1 MSRIFALSNTA
12 GGVGRTTSALSMAVA
27 FSEYGKKVLLVDLD
41 PQGAL
46 TFTLGKEN
54 SRRSAYDIFSGR
66 ERALGMIHQTGERVD
81 LIPSSHKLS
90 VLLNAKDMKNDQILF
105 NALEKFEYDVIIIDT
120 GASMSRLNQLVLSTV
135 DEIFI
140 PTRLD
145 LIAARGALEVASA
158 VEKYRGKVRAVLPTM
173 VESRSKHGQEML
185 TLLKEKFGKLVI
197 EPGIPK
203 SPLFFDAAVAGAS
216 LLNYRKASEIS
227 GLYREITYD
236 FL

>member
-1 MSRIFALSNTA
+1 MSRILAFTNTA

-27 FSEYGKKVLLVDLD
+27 FSEYGRKVLLVDLD

-81 LIPSSHKLS
+81 LIPASPKLS
-90 VLLNAKDMKNDQILF
+90 ELFNAKSNKNEQILF
-105 NALEKFEYDVIIIDT
+105 NALAKFEYDITIIDT
-120 GASMSRLNQLVLSTV
+120 GASMSRLNQLILSTA

-145 LIAARGALEVASA
+145 VIAVRGALEIASA

-173 VESRSKHGQEML
+173 VESRSKHGQEMMA
-185 TLLKEKFGKLVI
+185 LLKEKFGDLVI

-203 SPLFFDAAVAGAS
+203 SPLFLDATVAGTS

>member
-1 MSRIFALSNTA
+1 
-12 GGVGRTTSALSMAVA
+12 MAVA
-27 FSEYGKKVLLVDLD
+27 FSEYGRKTLLVDLD

-54 SRRSAYDIFSGR
+54 SRRTAYDIFSGR

-81 LIPSSHKLS
+81 LIPSSPKLAYA
-90 VLLNAKDMKNDQILF
+90 LDANRNIKNINILYDS
-105 NALEKFEYDVIIIDT
+105 LSKFEYDVIIIDT
-120 GASMSRLNQLVLSTV
+120 GASMSRLNDLVLASA

-145 LIAARGALEVASA
+145 LLAVRGALQVASA
-158 VEKYRGKVRAVLPTM
+158 TEKYRGKVRAILPTM
-173 VESRSKHGQEML
+173 VESRAKHGQEML
-185 TLLKEKFGKLVI
+185 ALLKEKFGKLVI
-197 EPGIPK
+197 ARGIPK
-203 SPLFFDAAVAGAS
+203 SPLFSDAAVAGAS
-216 LLNYRKASEIS
+216 LLTYRKASDIS

>member
-1 MSRIFALSNTA
+1 MSRILAFSNTA

-27 FSEYGKKVLLVDLD
+27 FSEYGRKVLLVDLD

-54 SRRSAYDIFSGR
+54 SRRNAYDIFSGR

-81 LIPSSHKLS
+81 LIPASPKLS
-90 VLLNAKDMKNDQILF
+90 ELFDAKSIKNEQILF
-105 NALEKFEYDVIIIDT
+105 NALAKFEYDITIIDT
-120 GASMSRLNQLVLSTV
+120 GASMSRLNQLVLSTA

-140 PTRLD
+140 PARLD
-145 LIAARGALEVASA
+145 VIAVRGALEVASA

-197 EPGIPK
+197 EPGITK
-203 SPLFFDAAVAGAS
+203 SPLFFDATVAGSS
-216 LLNYRKASEIS
+216 LLSYRKASEIS

>member
-1 MSRIFALSNTA
+1 MSRILAFSNTA
-12 GGVGRTTSALSMAVA
+12 GGVGRTTSALSIAVA
-27 FSEYGKKVLLVDLD
+27 FSEYGRKVLLVDLD

-81 LIPSSHKLS
+81 LIPASPKLS
-90 VLLNAKDMKNDQILF
+90 ELFNAKSIKNEQILF
-105 NALEKFEYDVIIIDT
+105 NALAKFEYDITIIDT
-120 GASMSRLNQLVLSTV
+120 GASMSRLNQLILSTA

-145 LIAARGALEVASA
+145 VIAVRGALEIASA

-173 VESRSKHGQEML
+173 VESRSKHGQEMMA
-185 TLLKEKFGKLVI
+185 LLKEKFGDLVI

-203 SPLFFDAAVAGAS
+203 SPLFLDAATAGSS

>member
-1 MSRIFALSNTA
+1 MFRILAFSNTA

-27 FSEYGKKVLLVDLD
+27 FSEYGRKVLLVDLD

-81 LIPSSHKLS
+81 LIPASPKLS
-90 VLLNAKDMKNDQILF
+90 ELFNAKSIKNEQILF
-105 NALEKFEYDVIIIDT
+105 NALAKFEYDITIIDT
-120 GASMSRLNQLVLSTV
+120 GASMSRLNQLILSTA

-145 LIAARGALEVASA
+145 VIAVRGALEIASA

-173 VESRSKHGQEML
+173 VESRSKHGQEMMA
-185 TLLKEKFGKLVI
+185 LLKEKFGDLVI

-203 SPLFFDAAVAGAS
+203 SPLFLDATVAGTS

>member
-1 MSRIFALSNTA
+1 MSRILAFSNTA

-27 FSEYGKKVLLVDLD
+27 FSEYGRKVLLVDLD

-81 LIPSSHKLS
+81 LIPASPKLS
-90 VLLNAKDMKNDQILF
+90 ELFNAKSNKNEQILF
-105 NALEKFEYDVIIIDT
+105 NALAKFEYDITIIDT
-120 GASMSRLNQLVLSTV
+120 GASMSRLNQLILSTA

-145 LIAARGALEVASA
+145 VIAVRGALEIASA

-173 VESRSKHGQEML
+173 VESRSKHGQEMMA
-185 TLLKEKFGKLVI
+185 LLKEKFGDLVI

-203 SPLFFDAAVAGAS
+203 SPLFLDATVAGTS

-227 GLYREITYD
+227 GFYREITYD

>member
-1 MSRIFALSNTA
+1 MSRILAFTNTA

-27 FSEYGKKVLLVDLD
+27 FSEYGRKVLLVDLD

-81 LIPSSHKLS
+81 LIPASPKLS
-90 VLLNAKDMKNDQILF
+90 ELFNAKSIKNEQILF
-105 NALEKFEYDVIIIDT
+105 NALAKFEYDITIIDT
-120 GASMSRLNQLVLSTV
+120 GASMSRLNQLILSTA

-145 LIAARGALEVASA
+145 VIAVRGALEIASA

-173 VESRSKHGQEML
+173 VESRSKHGQEMMA
-185 TLLKEKFGKLVI
+185 LLKEKFGDLVI

-203 SPLFFDAAVAGAS
+203 SPLFLDATVAGTS

>member
-1 MSRIFALSNTA
+1 MSRILAFSNTA

-27 FSEYGKKVLLVDLD
+27 FSEYGRKVLLVDLD

-81 LIPSSHKLS
+81 LIPASPKLS
-90 VLLNAKDMKNDQILF
+90 ELFNAKSIKNEQILF
-105 NALEKFEYDVIIIDT
+105 NALAKFEYDITIIDT
-120 GASMSRLNQLVLSTV
+120 GASMSRLNQLILSTA

-145 LIAARGALEVASA
+145 VIAVRGALEIASA

-173 VESRSKHGQEML
+173 VESRSKHGQEMMA
-185 TLLKEKFGKLVI
+185 LLKEKFGDLVI

-203 SPLFFDAAVAGAS
+203 SPLFLDATVAGSS

>member
-1 MSRIFALSNTA
+1 MKS

>member
-1 MSRIFALSNTA
+1 MSRILAFSNTA

-27 FSEYGKKVLLVDLD
+27 FSEYGRKVLLVDLD

-81 LIPSSHKLS
+81 LIPASPKLS
-90 VLLNAKDMKNDQILF
+90 ELFNAKSNKNEQILF
-105 NALEKFEYDVIIIDT
+105 NALAKFEYDITIIDT
-120 GASMSRLNQLVLSTV
+120 GASMSRLNQLILSTA

-145 LIAARGALEVASA
+145 VIAVRGALEIASA

-173 VESRSKHGQEML
+173 VESRSKHGQEMMA
-185 TLLKEKFGKLVI
+185 LLKEKFGDLVI

-203 SPLFFDAAVAGAS
+203 SPLFLDATVAGTS

>member
-1 MSRIFALSNTA
+1 MSRILAFSNTA

-27 FSEYGKKVLLVDLD
+27 FSEYGRKVLLVDLD

-81 LIPSSHKLS
+81 LIPASPKLS
-90 VLLNAKDMKNDQILF
+90 ELFNAKSNKNEQILF
-105 NALEKFEYDVIIIDT
+105 NALAKFEYDITIIDT
-120 GASMSRLNQLVLSTV
+120 GASMSRLNQLILFTA

-145 LIAARGALEVASA
+145 VIAVRGALEVASA

-173 VESRSKHGQEML
+173 VESRSKHGQEMMA
-185 TLLKEKFGKLVI
+185 LLKEKFGDLVI

-203 SPLFFDAAVAGAS
+203 SPLFLDATVAGTS

>member
-120 GASMSRLNQLVLSTV
+120 GASMSRLNQLVFSTA
-135 DEIFI
+135 DEVFI

-145 LIAARGALEVASA
+145 VIAVRGALEVASA

>member
-1 MSRIFALSNTA
+1 MSRILAFSNTA

-27 FSEYGKKVLLVDLD
+27 FSEYGRKVLLVDLD

-81 LIPSSHKLS
+81 LIPASPKLS
-90 VLLNAKDMKNDQILF
+90 ELFNAKSIKNEQILF
-105 NALEKFEYDVIIIDT
+105 NALAKFEYDITIIDT
-120 GASMSRLNQLVLSTV
+120 GASMSRLNQLILSTA

-145 LIAARGALEVASA
+145 VIAVRGALEIASA

-173 VESRSKHGQEML
+173 VESRSKHGQEMMA
-185 TLLKEKFGKLVI
+185 LLKEKFGDLVI

-203 SPLFFDAAVAGAS
+203 SPLFLDATVAGTS

-227 GLYREITYD
+227 GFYREITYD

>member
-1 MSRIFALSNTA
+1 MSRILAFSNTA

-27 FSEYGKKVLLVDLD
+27 FSEYGRKVLLVDLD

-81 LIPSSHKLS
+81 LIPASPKLS
-90 VLLNAKDMKNDQILF
+90 ELFNAKSIKNEQILF
-105 NALEKFEYDVIIIDT
+105 NALAKFEYDITIIDT
-120 GASMSRLNQLVLSTV
+120 GASMSRLNQLILFTA

-145 LIAARGALEVASA
+145 VIAVRGALEVASA

-173 VESRSKHGQEML
+173 VESRSKHGQEMMA
-185 TLLKEKFGKLVI
+185 LLKEKFGDLVI

-203 SPLFFDAAVAGAS
+203 SPLFLDATVAGSS